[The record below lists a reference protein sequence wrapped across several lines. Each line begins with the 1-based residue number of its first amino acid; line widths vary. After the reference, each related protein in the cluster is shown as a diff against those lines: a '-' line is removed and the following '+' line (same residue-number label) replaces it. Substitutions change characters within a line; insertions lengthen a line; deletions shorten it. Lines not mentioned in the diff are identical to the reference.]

1 MKVELLWPAVAGA
14 RPGAASL
21 VQQGALPLVRGG
33 RIRPRT
39 RVRPGDVFQY
49 PSHGDVAVIESGCLI
64 VELMMSCGSILPLTR
79 FSDGAVVPTLDSL
92 STPAFSL
99 SYRAAHLTQIAW
111 LRGDVVG
118 TDLQDRGARTYETL
132 LFASMRQITSLA
144 CLPAAYRLYVEILR
158 AAPRTNNAEFEL
170 PSHTELAS
178 RICSTRET
186 VSREISI
193 LRREGVLSQGKRVIL
208 LAPGDLTKRIARALN
223 LESDTDV
230 LESIGAVSPTEHSA

>member
-1 MKVELLWPAVAGA
+1 MEAELLWPAVAGE
-14 RPGAASL
+14 RLGAAPL
-21 VQQGALPLVRGG
+21 VQQGAPSSLRGP

-39 RVRPGDVFQY
+39 RVRHGDVFQY
-49 PSHGDVAVIESGCLI
+49 PGHGDVAMIESGCLI

-79 FSDGAVVPTLDSL
+79 FSDGDVVPTLDRL

-99 SYRAAHLTQIAW
+99 SYRAEHLTQITW
-111 LRGDVVG
+111 LRGDLVG
-118 TDLQDRGARTYETL
+118 TDLRERGARAYETL

-158 AAPRTNNAEFEL
+158 GAPRTNNAEFEL

-193 LRREGVLSQGKRVIL
+193 LRREGVLSRGKRVVL

-223 LESDTDV
+223 LESDADV
-230 LESIGAVSPTEHSA
+230 WESIGVVLLTEHSA